1 MRQAGQQRFLVVQL
15 AVSAVLNALISALF
29 VWLVFRGTD
38 RITLWGGTGLAADLV
53 PTTFMITLMSTIALT
68 LATRGA
74 VRAGKL
80 EIRGSRW
87 RIPRNP
93 FLRGLLF
100 AAAATLLLVPLTA
113 LVLWAIWSGDW
124 SYDKVMLFKIA
135 YGVALGFVVTPIIIS
150 AAAADPA
157 R

>member
-1 MRQAGQQRFLVVQL
+1 MSQAGRQRFLGVQL

-38 RITLWGGTGLAADLV
+38 RIMLWGSTGLAADLV

-74 VRAGKL
+74 VRAGRL
-80 EIRGSRW
+80 EGRRSRW
-87 RIPRNP
+87 RLPRNP

-100 AAAATLLLVPLTA
+100 AAAATILLVPLTTLA
-113 LVLWAIWSGDW
+113 LWAIWSGDW
-124 SYDKVMLFKIA
+124 SYDKVMMFKIA

-150 AAAADPA
+150 AAAADRA

>member
-1 MRQAGQQRFLVVQL
+1 MSLTADRRYLTVQL

-29 VWLVFRGTD
+29 VWVAFNGMD
-38 RITLWGGTGLAADLV
+38 RIPLWGSTGLAADLV

-74 VRAGKL
+74 VRGGKV
-80 EIRGSRW
+80 GAKSPPW

-93 FLRGLLF
+93 LLRGLLF
-100 AAAATLLLVPLTA
+100 AAVATLVLAPLTT
-113 LVLWAIWSGDW
+113 LILWAIWSGDW
-124 SYDKVMLFKIA
+124 NYQKVMLFKIA
-135 YGVALGFVVTPIIIS
+135 FGVALGFVVTPIII
-150 AAAADPA
+150 AAAASDPV